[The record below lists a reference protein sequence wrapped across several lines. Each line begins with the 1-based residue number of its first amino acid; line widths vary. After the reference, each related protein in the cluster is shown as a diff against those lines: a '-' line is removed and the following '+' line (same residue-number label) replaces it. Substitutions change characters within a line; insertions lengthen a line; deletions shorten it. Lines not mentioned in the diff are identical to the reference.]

1 MGQELTARTHHRG
14 VIRKRVMPLLVS
26 DIDALETGGDVKVF
40 SNPSSTKSIGKLLTG
55 AVQGHALAMLRLSN
69 LRALPEAS
77 EEQAAGHVQLEVD
90 GENSANLS
98 ETAKSSTLLEASWRV
113 PYWWPTEW
121 MKAGTN

>member
-14 VIRKRVMPLLVS
+14 VIRKRVMPLQVS

-90 GENSANLS
+90 GEHSANLS